1 MTDNHSF
8 PTIEEGRKMLHSV
21 SQESIDALL
30 KNKLQFD
37 SDYYTIVDL
46 AKMDEESKSEGHGFE
61 EGADKPQKE
70 NTQLKEEQSV

>member
-1 MTDNHSF
+1 
-8 PTIEEGRKMLHSV
+8 MLHSV

-46 AKMDEESKSEGHGFE
+46 AKMDEESKSEGYGFE
-61 EGADKPQKE
+61 GDGADKPQKE
-70 NTQLKEEQSV
+70 NTQL